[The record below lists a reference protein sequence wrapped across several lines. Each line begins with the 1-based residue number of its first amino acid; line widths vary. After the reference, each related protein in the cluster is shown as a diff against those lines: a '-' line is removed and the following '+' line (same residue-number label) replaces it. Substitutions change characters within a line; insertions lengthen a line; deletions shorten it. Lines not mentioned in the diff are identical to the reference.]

1 MNVNALLVG
10 TLDSL
15 LPTADSVYKGAA
27 TEYIVF
33 NYTELP
39 ARRRRRRRGT
49 LPLSRASP
57 PIRAAREEYPHIP
70 AGNLSAA
77 RGGGLYPP
85 DGDSGTP
92 IKTDSIT
99 PLSAKSREALTM
111 ANLSTS
117 GLEELIGGFD
127 AIAEIPD
134 EVVLE
139 MLVAEAEVIAPAQE
153 AEARAM
159 LSGKYSTGETAQSI
173 SYDKKLKKTS
183 DGRAIYVYPKG
194 TRRHGNRRR
203 AAEVAFVDEFGK
215 QGQPAP
221 PIHPNS
227 KRESGRPGNR
237 RGRLGC
243 TTAFSNRKTFR
254 RFWWPAQILG
264 AKRPILRP
272 DENHAGQCAPDLR
285 LRESRNRG

>member
-1 MNVNALLVG
+1 
-10 TLDSL
+10 
-15 LPTADSVYKGAA
+15 
-27 TEYIVF
+27 
-33 NYTELP
+33 
-39 ARRRRRRRGT
+39 
-49 LPLSRASP
+49 
-57 PIRAAREEYPHIP
+57 
-70 AGNLSAA
+70 
-77 RGGGLYPP
+77 
-85 DGDSGTP
+85 
-92 IKTDSIT
+92 
-99 PLSAKSREALTM
+99 M

-194 TRRHGNRRR
+194 TRRHGNKRR

-215 QGQPAP
+215 QGRPARP
-221 PIHPNS
+221 FSHTANEKAADPATDAAVRVNVGFLKS
-227 KRESGRPGNR
+227 KN
-237 RGRLGC
+237 
-243 TTAFSNRKTFR
+243 F
-254 RFWWPAQILG
+254 
-264 AKRPILRP
+264 
-272 DENHAGQCAPDLR
+272 
-285 LRESRNRG
+285 